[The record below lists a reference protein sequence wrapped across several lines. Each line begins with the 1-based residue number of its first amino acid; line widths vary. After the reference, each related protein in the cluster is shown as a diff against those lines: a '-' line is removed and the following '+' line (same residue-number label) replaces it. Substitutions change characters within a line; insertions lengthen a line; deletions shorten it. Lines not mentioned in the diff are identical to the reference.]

1 VDKVYFLIYKKVVLL
16 ATFLFICLH
25 ATVGFAYLEDY
36 PPFKFDQKK
45 PPHINAT
52 LLVDEKHSEY
62 KSVDGRVAAKL
73 VWDTTKNEVYFVL
86 KSGQVVLKEEMQ
98 ASIFET
104 APFAAYMVDIN
115 GDGILD
121 FIVFSHNHSNSWIT
135 ADDNVEI
142 FLGDSTGEF
151 ESIFYRTKSA
161 DVKDFVDLNNDGKYK
176 ILRCLQEV
184 VDEESRPA
192 QHTYWHYNIYG
203 IHKYKMI
210 NENSPTNGFP
220 KFIWFTEKPSDEE
233 TTRLTTDQRKALS
246 KDALDIAGRRL
257 ILTKSNKIIVRTF

>member
-1 VDKVYFLIYKKVVLL
+1 MKSKLCFWV
-16 ATFLFICLH
+16 FLFVWLH
-25 ATVGFAYLEDY
+25 AAVGFAYLEDY
-36 PPFKFDQKK
+36 PPFKFNQKK

-62 KSVDGRVAAKL
+62 KSADGRVTAKL

-86 KSGQVVLKEEMQ
+86 KSGQVVLKEEIQ

-115 GDGILD
+115 GDGISD

-142 FLGDSTGEF
+142 FLGDQTEEF
-151 ESIFYRTKSA
+151 KSITYKTKNA
-161 DVKDFVDLNNDGKYK
+161 DIKDFVDLNNDGKYK

-184 VDEESRPA
+184 VGAPPA
-192 QHTYWHYNIYG
+192 ALHTYWHYNIYE
-203 IHKYKMI
+203 IKRDKMVNI
-210 NENSPTNGFP
+210 NSPANGFP
-220 KFIWFTEKPSDEE
+220 KFIWFTNKSNDNE
-233 TTRLTTDQRKALS
+233 TTLLTKDQRKALA
-246 KDALDIAGRRL
+246 KDDFHIAGRRL
-257 ILTKSNKIIVRTF
+257 IIQKSKKIIVQEF

>member
-1 VDKVYFLIYKKVVLL
+1 MKKSIVLL
-16 ATFLFICLH
+16 TTFSFICLH
-25 ATVGFAYLEDY
+25 AAIGFAYLENY
-36 PPFKFDQKK
+36 PPFKFNQKR
-45 PPHINAT
+45 PQCINAT

-62 KSVDGRVAAKL
+62 KSADGRVTAKL
-73 VWDTTKNEVYFVL
+73 VWDTIKNEVSFVL

-104 APFAAYMVDIN
+104 APFAAYVADIN
-115 GDGILD
+115 SDGIPD

-142 FLGDSTGEF
+142 FLGDQAGEF
-151 ESIFYRTKSA
+151 KSITYKTKNA
-161 DVKDFVDLNNDGKYK
+161 DIKDFIDLNNDGKYK

-184 VDEESRPA
+184 VGTRPA
-192 QHTYWHYNIYG
+192 ALHTYWHYNIYE
-203 IHKYKMI
+203 INHYKLVNI
-210 NENSPTNGFP
+210 NAPGNGFP

-257 ILTKSNKIIVRTF
+257 ILSKSNKIIVRTF

>member
-1 VDKVYFLIYKKVVLL
+1 MEKLIVLF
-16 ATFLFICLH
+16 ATFLFMCLH
-25 ATVGFAYLEDY
+25 AAVGFAYLENY

-52 LLVDEKHSEY
+52 LLVDDKHSEY
-62 KSVDGRVAAKL
+62 KSADGRVTAKL
-73 VWDTTKNEVYFVL
+73 VWDTIKNEAYFVL

-104 APFAAYMVDIN
+104 APFAAYVADIN
-115 GDGILD
+115 SDGIPD

-142 FLGDSTGEF
+142 FLGDQAGEF
-151 ESIFYRTKSA
+151 KSIAYKTKNA
-161 DVKDFVDLNNDGKYK
+161 DIEDFVDLNNDGKYK

-184 VDEESRPA
+184 VGARPA
-192 QHTYWHYNIYG
+192 ALHTYWHYNIYE
-203 IHKYKMI
+203 IKHYKLVNI
-210 NENSPTNGFP
+210 NAPGNGFP
-220 KFIWFTEKPSDEE
+220 KFIWFTEKPSDDE

-246 KDALDIAGRRL
+246 TDALDIAGRRL
-257 ILTKSNKIIVRTF
+257 ILSKSNKIIVRTF